1 MTFVKQ
7 PRPAQPDPV
16 QLVIP
21 FATAAA
27 STTFDVYK
35 VPAGRTLQITRVHT
49 INPTGL
55 VQSGTNFFVL
65 NVLNVAAVAALFS
78 TGVTAL
84 VAGVASADFALTNA
98 NLWVAGGAAVRL
110 NLALTG
116 ATTLPA
122 GTLIIEGRLL

>member
-16 QLVIP
+16 QLVIS
-21 FATAAA
+21 AA
-27 STTFDVYK
+27 STAASQTFDVYK

-49 INPTGL
+49 INVTGL
-55 VQSGTNFFVL
+55 AQNGGNFFAL
-65 NVLNVAAVAALFS
+65 NVLNVAAVAATFS

-84 VAGVASADFALTNA
+84 VAGVASADFALTTA
-98 NLWVAGGAAVRL
+98 NLWVAGGTALRL

-116 ATTLPA
+116 AATLPA
-122 GTLIIEGRLL
+122 GSFIIEGRLL